1 MSLVGPNQCKAR
13 CIRRLA
19 RIPFPCQSSL
29 LRTRRICAGGTYSNI
44 ANVVADGPRKRGRGS
59 GEGTAAMP
67 PRQDD
72 FAFSLLRK
80 PVMYW
85 KEGSGTLT
93 LGTVTE
99 SIAGSTGRVR

>member
-1 MSLVGPNQCKAR
+1 
-13 CIRRLA
+13 
-19 RIPFPCQSSL
+19 
-29 LRTRRICAGGTYSNI
+29 
-44 ANVVADGPRKRGRGS
+44 
-59 GEGTAAMP
+59 MP